1 MTSNT
6 INKSISIL
14 IFMGFLSFST
24 KPFEEMN
31 TIKVR
36 KIEDFEITGNENTNH
51 WKAAKWIKLT
61 QRKSEGGS
69 YGTQVKIQYSDR
81 GIYFL
86 FLCEDSKITSTMK
99 EDNLDLWT
107 EDVVEIF
114 LWTDVHYP
122 LYFEY
127 ELSPMNYELP
137 LLIPNME
144 GKFLGWIPWHYF
156 GDRKVI
162 HATGVAGGEKRSGAS
177 ITSWTAE
184 FFIPFELLSP
194 LNNVPPQKGTQ
205 WRANMYRMDYDS
217 GHSIWSWQ
225 ETDKTFHEYEKFGT
239 LLFD

>member
-6 INKSISIL
+6 ISKSISIL

-51 WKAAKWIKLT
+51 WKAAEWIKLT

-114 LWTDVHYP
+114 LWTDGQYP

-144 GKFLGWIPWHYF
+144 GKFRWKSPPCPARRDARPRSAPKPGIFRPAP
-156 GDRKVI
+156 GRESRRNG
-162 HATGVAGGEKRSGAS
+162 AGRPTARPAGGPA
-177 ITSWTAE
+177 
-184 FFIPFELLSP
+184 
-194 LNNVPPQKGTQ
+194 
-205 WRANMYRMDYDS
+205 
-217 GHSIWSWQ
+217 
-225 ETDKTFHEYEKFGT
+225 
-239 LLFD
+239 